1 MLDPHQLRVFL
12 ATVESLNF
20 TRAAKQLHMS
30 QPSVTQH
37 IRLLETQL
45 NAPLFVRTG
54 RKVQL
59 TETGIA
65 LIPLARQIVS
75 LSLRTEEVM
84 NSLKDEIHGQLI
96 IACST
101 TPGKYILPILLAEFI
116 RQYPLVSAV
125 CNVVSRAQAFEMLQQ
140 GTVHF
145 AFSNSFEEF
154 EQNIEF
160 RKFLSDPVVL
170 IVPLQHPWARRG
182 EIEPVELLTGR
193 YIFREPGA
201 GTHRAVRA
209 GLAQLGINI
218 NDLQTVLTL
227 GNSEAIA
234 IAVQQGIGIGFV
246 SQMVASHIVAGRV
259 AQVSVR
265 GLSIHQDVF
274 LCRHRFNPFGAMQSA
289 FWEFT
294 CRSDFPALQQL
305 LHVEG
310 E

>member
-12 ATVESLNF
+12 TTAETLNF

-37 IRLLETQL
+37 IRLLEAQL
-45 NAPLFVRTG
+45 NAPLFVRSG

-84 NSLKDEIHGQLI
+84 SSLQTEIHGQLI
-96 IACST
+96 IACTT

-116 RQYPLVSAV
+116 RQYPLVRAV
-125 CNVVSRAQAFEMLQQ
+125 CDVVSRMQAFEMLQQ
-140 GTVHF
+140 GSVHF
-145 AFSNSFEEF
+145 AFSNSVEEF
-154 EQNIEF
+154 DQNIEF

-182 EIEPVELLTGR
+182 EVEPAELLAGR

-201 GTHRAVRA
+201 GTYRAARA

-246 SQMVASHIVAGRV
+246 SQMVVSQMVAGRV

-265 GLSIHQDVF
+265 GLSIHQDVY
-274 LCRHRFNPFGAMQSA
+274 LCRHRFNPFGPMQSA

-294 CRSDFPALQQL
+294 CRSDFPALQPQQATK
-305 LHVEG
+305 
-310 E
+310 